1 MILKNYK
8 RDAISWAFY
17 DWANS
22 AFATTVMAGFFPIF
36 FKSYWASDLSD
47 LESTAMVGY
56 ANSLS
61 GLIVVLLA
69 PILGAYADIGTKRKK
84 LLISFASLGVFCTA
98 SFYFIPQGDWMLAAL
113 FYALAAVGFSGGNV
127 FYDSLIVSVS
137 TNETRNRVSALGYS
151 LGYLGGGLLF
161 LVNVIMF
168 LNPNYFGIETQ
179 SNAVLLSFLMVAV
192 WWALF
197 SIPLVRNVKES
208 VSEHNDP
215 PFLQAISQSFSDVY
229 QTLIEVKKYKNV
241 AIFLLAYW
249 FYMDGIDTI
258 VRMATAYGSDIGLET
273 SSMITALILTQF
285 VGFPSTLIFGY
296 FAERIGFKKILSI
309 GILIYIL
316 ISVFASRIT
325 TATEFYIMA
334 IVVGLVMGG
343 IQAVSRAYFSSII
356 PKNKEA
362 QFFGFYNL
370 VGKSAVVAGPALLA
384 WISMIFNTPRAGILG
399 LLILFIPGL
408 LLLWMVPNHEK
419 SQ

>member
-1 MILKNYK
+1 MIFKKYK
-8 RDAISWAFY
+8 KDAISWALY

-36 FKSYWASDLSD
+36 YKSYWASDLSN

-84 LLISFASLGVFCTA
+84 LLLLFASLGILCTA
-98 SFYFIPQGDWMLAAL
+98 SFYFIPQGEWMLAAL
-113 FYALAAVGFSGGNV
+113 LYAIAAVGFSGGNV

-137 TNETRNRVSALGYS
+137 DNENRNRVSALGYS

-161 LVNVIMF
+161 LINVIMF
-168 LNPNYFGIETQ
+168 LNPQLFGIESQ
-179 SNAVLLSFLMVAV
+179 SNAVLLSFFMVAV
-192 WWALF
+192 WWAFF
-197 SIPLVRNVKES
+197 SIPLLRNVKEQE
-208 VSEHNDP
+208 SERENP
-215 PFLQAISQSFSDVY
+215 RFFQALKQSFNEVY
-229 QTLIEVKKYKNV
+229 QTLTEVRKYKNV

-258 VRMATAYGSDIGLET
+258 VRMATAYGTDIGLEA

-296 FAERIGFKKILSI
+296 FADRLGFKKILTI

-316 ISVFASRIT
+316 ISIFASRIT
-325 TATEFYIMA
+325 TATEFYAMA
-334 IVVGLVMGG
+334 IIVGLVMGG
-343 IQAVSRAYFSSII
+343 VQAVSRAYFSSII
-356 PKNKEA
+356 PKDKEA

-399 LLILFIPGL
+399 LLVLFIPGL
-408 LLLWMVPNHEK
+408 ILLWMIPKETN
-419 SQ
+419 S

>member
-1 MILKNYK
+1 MIFKKYK
-8 RDAISWAFY
+8 KDAISWALY

-36 FKSYWASDLSD
+36 YKSYWASDLSN

-84 LLISFASLGVFCTA
+84 LLLLFASLGILCTA
-98 SFYFIPQGDWMLAAL
+98 SFYFIPQGEWMLAAVL
-113 FYALAAVGFSGGNV
+113 YAIAAVGFSGGNV

-137 TNETRNRVSALGYS
+137 DNENRNRVSALGYS

-161 LVNVIMF
+161 LINVIMF
-168 LNPNYFGIETQ
+168 LNPQLFGIESQ
-179 SNAVLLSFLMVAV
+179 SNAVLLSFFMVAV

-197 SIPLVRNVKES
+197 SVPLLRNVKEED
-208 VSEHNDP
+208 SERENP
-215 PFLQAISQSFSDVY
+215 RFIQALKQSFNEVY
-229 QTLIEVKKYKNV
+229 QTLSEVRKYKNV

-258 VRMATAYGSDIGLET
+258 VRMATAYGTDIGLDAA
-273 SSMITALILTQF
+273 SMITALILTQF

-296 FAERIGFKKILSI
+296 FADRLGFKKILTI

-316 ISVFASRIT
+316 ISIFASRIT
-325 TATEFYIMA
+325 TAAEFYAMA

-343 IQAVSRAYFSSII
+343 VQAVSRAYFSSII
-356 PKNKEA
+356 PKDKEA

-399 LLILFIPGL
+399 LLVLFIPGL
-408 LLLWMVPNHEK
+408 ILLWMIPKETN
-419 SQ
+419 S

>member
-1 MILKNYK
+1 MIFKKYK
-8 RDAISWAFY
+8 KDAISWALY

-36 FKSYWASDLSD
+36 YKSYWASDLSN

-84 LLISFASLGVFCTA
+84 LLLLFASLGILCTA
-98 SFYFIPQGDWMLAAL
+98 SFYFIPQGEWMLAAL
-113 FYALAAVGFSGGNV
+113 LYAIAAVGFSGGNV

-137 TNETRNRVSALGYS
+137 DNENRNRVSALGYS

-161 LVNVIMF
+161 LINVIMF
-168 LNPNYFGIETQ
+168 LNPQLFGIESQ
-179 SNAVLLSFLMVAV
+179 SNAVLLSFFMVAV
-192 WWALF
+192 WWAFF
-197 SIPLVRNVKES
+197 SVPLLKNVKEQD
-208 VSEHNDP
+208 SERENP
-215 PFLQAISQSFSDVY
+215 RFFQALKQSFNEVY
-229 QTLIEVKKYKNV
+229 QTLSEVRKYKNV

-258 VRMATAYGSDIGLET
+258 VRMATAYGTDIGLEA

-296 FAERIGFKKILSI
+296 FADRLGFKKILTI

-316 ISVFASRIT
+316 ISIFASRIT
-325 TATEFYIMA
+325 TATEFYAMA

-343 IQAVSRAYFSSII
+343 VQAVSRAYFSSII
-356 PKNKEA
+356 PKDKEA

-399 LLILFIPGL
+399 LLVLFIPGL
-408 LLLWMVPNHEK
+408 ILLWMIPKETN
-419 SQ
+419 S

>member
-1 MILKNYK
+1 MIFKKYK
-8 RDAISWAFY
+8 KDAISWALY

-36 FKSYWASDLSD
+36 YKSYWASDLSN

-84 LLISFASLGVFCTA
+84 LLLLFASLGILCTA
-98 SFYFIPQGDWMLAAL
+98 SFYFIPQGEWMLAAL
-113 FYALAAVGFSGGNV
+113 LYAIAAVGFSGGNV

-137 TNETRNRVSALGYS
+137 DNENRNRVSALGYS

-161 LVNVIMF
+161 LINVIMF
-168 LNPNYFGIETQ
+168 LNPQLFGIESQ
-179 SNAVLLSFLMVAV
+179 SNAVLLSFFMVSV

-197 SIPLVRNVKES
+197 SVPLLRNVKEQDS
-208 VSEHNDP
+208 QRGNP
-215 PFLQAISQSFSDVY
+215 RFIQALKQSFNEVY
-229 QTLIEVKKYKNV
+229 QTLSEVRKYKNV

-258 VRMATAYGSDIGLET
+258 VRMATAYGTDIGLEA

-296 FAERIGFKKILSI
+296 FADRLGFKKILTI

-316 ISVFASRIT
+316 ISIFASRIT
-325 TATEFYIMA
+325 TATEFYAMA

-343 IQAVSRAYFSSII
+343 VQAVSRAYFSSII
-356 PKNKEA
+356 PQDKEA

-408 LLLWMVPNHEK
+408 ILLWMIPKETN
-419 SQ
+419 S

>member
-1 MILKNYK
+1 MIFKKYK
-8 RDAISWAFY
+8 KDAISWALY

-36 FKSYWASDLSD
+36 YKSYWASDLSN

-84 LLISFASLGVFCTA
+84 LLLLFASLGILCTA
-98 SFYFIPQGDWMLAAL
+98 SFYFIPQGEWMLAAIL
-113 FYALAAVGFSGGNV
+113 YAIAAVGFSGGNV

-137 TNETRNRVSALGYS
+137 DNENRNRVSALGYS

-161 LVNVIMF
+161 LINVIMF
-168 LNPNYFGIETQ
+168 LNPQLFGIESQ
-179 SNAVLLSFLMVAV
+179 SNAVLLSFFMVAV
-192 WWALF
+192 WWAFF
-197 SIPLVRNVKES
+197 SVPLLRNVKEED
-208 VSEHNDP
+208 SERENP
-215 PFLQAISQSFSDVY
+215 RFVQALKQSFNEVY
-229 QTLIEVKKYKNV
+229 QTLSEVRKYKNV

-258 VRMATAYGSDIGLET
+258 VRMATAYGTDIGLDAA
-273 SSMITALILTQF
+273 SMITALILTQF

-296 FAERIGFKKILSI
+296 FADRLGFKKILTI

-316 ISVFASRIT
+316 ISIFASRIT
-325 TATEFYIMA
+325 TAAEFYAMA

-343 IQAVSRAYFSSII
+343 VQAVSRAYFSSII
-356 PKNKEA
+356 PKDKEA

-399 LLILFIPGL
+399 LLVLFIPGL
-408 LLLWMVPNHEK
+408 ILLWMIPKETN
-419 SQ
+419 S

>member
-1 MILKNYK
+1 MIFKKYK
-8 RDAISWAFY
+8 KDAISWALY

-36 FKSYWASDLSD
+36 YKSYWASDLSN

-84 LLISFASLGVFCTA
+84 LLLLFASLGILCTA
-98 SFYFIPQGDWMLAAL
+98 SFYFIPQGEWMLAAL
-113 FYALAAVGFSGGNV
+113 LYAIAAVGFSGGNV

-137 TNETRNRVSALGYS
+137 DNENRNRVSALGYS

-161 LVNVIMF
+161 LINVIMF
-168 LNPNYFGIETQ
+168 LNPQLFGIESQ
-179 SNAVLLSFLMVAV
+179 SNAVLLSFFMVAV
-192 WWALF
+192 WWAFF
-197 SIPLVRNVKES
+197 SIPQLRNVKEQE
-208 VSEHNDP
+208 SERENP
-215 PFLQAISQSFSDVY
+215 RFFQALKQSFNEVY
-229 QTLIEVKKYKNV
+229 QTLSEVRKYKNV

-258 VRMATAYGSDIGLET
+258 VRMATAYGTDIGLEA

-296 FAERIGFKKILSI
+296 FADRLGFKKILTI

-316 ISVFASRIT
+316 ISIFASRIT
-325 TATEFYIMA
+325 TATEFYAMA

-343 IQAVSRAYFSSII
+343 VQAVSRAYFSSII
-356 PKNKEA
+356 PKDKEA

-399 LLILFIPGL
+399 LLVLFIPGL
-408 LLLWMVPNHEK
+408 ILLWMIPKETN
-419 SQ
+419 S

>member
-1 MILKNYK
+1 MIFRKYK
-8 RDAISWAFY
+8 KDAISWALY

-36 FKSYWASDLSD
+36 YKSYWAIDLSN

-84 LLISFASLGVFCTA
+84 LLLLFASLGILCTA
-98 SFYFIPQGDWMLAAL
+98 SFYFIPQGEWMLAAL
-113 FYALAAVGFSGGNV
+113 LYAIAAVGFSGGNV

-137 TNETRNRVSALGYS
+137 DNENRNRVSALGYS

-161 LVNVIMF
+161 LINVIMF
-168 LNPNYFGIETQ
+168 LNPQLFGIESQ
-179 SNAVLLSFLMVAV
+179 SNAVLLSFFMVAV
-192 WWALF
+192 WWAFF
-197 SIPLVRNVKES
+197 SVPLLRNVKEQD
-208 VSEHNDP
+208 SERGNP
-215 PFLQAISQSFSDVY
+215 RFIQALKQSFNEVY
-229 QTLIEVKKYKNV
+229 QTLTEVRKYKNV

-258 VRMATAYGSDIGLET
+258 VRMATAYGTDIGLEA

-296 FAERIGFKKILSI
+296 FADRLGFKKILTI

-316 ISVFASRIT
+316 ISIFASRIT
-325 TATEFYIMA
+325 TATEFYAMA

-343 IQAVSRAYFSSII
+343 VQAVSRAYFSSII
-356 PKNKEA
+356 PKDKEA

-399 LLILFIPGL
+399 LLVLFIPGL
-408 LLLWMVPNHEK
+408 ILLWMIPKETN
-419 SQ
+419 S

>member
-1 MILKNYK
+1 MIFKKYK
-8 RDAISWAFY
+8 KDAISWALY

-22 AFATTVMAGFFPIF
+22 AFANTVMACFFPIF
-36 FKSYWASDLSD
+36 YKSYWAIDLSN

-84 LLISFASLGVFCTA
+84 LLLLFASLGILCTA
-98 SFYFIPQGDWMLAAL
+98 SFYFIPQGEWMLAAL
-113 FYALAAVGFSGGNV
+113 LFAIAAVGFSGGNV

-137 TNETRNRVSALGYS
+137 DNENRNRVSALGYS

-161 LVNVIMF
+161 LINVIMF
-168 LNPNYFGIETQ
+168 LNPQLFGIESQ
-179 SNAVLLSFLMVAV
+179 SNAVLLSFFMVAV
-192 WWALF
+192 WWAFF
-197 SIPLVRNVKES
+197 SVPLLRNVKEQD
-208 VSEHNDP
+208 SERENP
-215 PFLQAISQSFSDVY
+215 RFFQALKQSFNEVY
-229 QTLIEVKKYKNV
+229 QTLTEVRKYKNV

-258 VRMATAYGSDIGLET
+258 VRMATAYGTDIGLEA

-296 FAERIGFKKILSI
+296 FADRLGVKKILTI

-316 ISVFASRIT
+316 ISIFASRIT
-325 TATEFYIMA
+325 TAAEFYAMA

-343 IQAVSRAYFSSII
+343 VQAVSRAYFSSII
-356 PKNKEA
+356 PKDKEA

-399 LLILFIPGL
+399 LLVLFIPGL
-408 LLLWMVPNHEK
+408 ILLWMIPKETN
-419 SQ
+419 S

>member
-1 MILKNYK
+1 MIFKKYK
-8 RDAISWAFY
+8 KDAISWALY

-36 FKSYWASDLSD
+36 YKSYWASDLSN

-84 LLISFASLGVFCTA
+84 LLLLFASLGILCTA
-98 SFYFIPQGDWMLAAL
+98 SFYFIPQGEWMLAAL
-113 FYALAAVGFSGGNV
+113 LYAIAAVGFSGGNV

-137 TNETRNRVSALGYS
+137 DNENRNRVSALGYS

-161 LVNVIMF
+161 LINVIMF
-168 LNPNYFGIETQ
+168 LNPQLFGIESQ
-179 SNAVLLSFLMVAV
+179 SNAVLLSFFMVAV
-192 WWALF
+192 WWAFF
-197 SIPLVRNVKES
+197 SIPLLRNVKEQD
-208 VSEHNDP
+208 SERENP
-215 PFLQAISQSFSDVY
+215 RFFQALKQSFNEVY
-229 QTLIEVKKYKNV
+229 QTLSEVRKYKNV

-258 VRMATAYGSDIGLET
+258 VRMATAYGADIGLEA

-296 FAERIGFKKILSI
+296 FADRLGFKKILTI

-316 ISVFASRIT
+316 ISIFASRIT
-325 TATEFYIMA
+325 TAAEFYAMA

-343 IQAVSRAYFSSII
+343 VQAVSRAYFSSII
-356 PKNKEA
+356 PKDKEA

-399 LLILFIPGL
+399 LLVLFIPGL
-408 LLLWMVPNHEK
+408 ILLWMIPKETN
-419 SQ
+419 S

>member
-1 MILKNYK
+1 MIFKKYK
-8 RDAISWAFY
+8 KDAISWALY

-36 FKSYWASDLSD
+36 YKSYWASDLSN

-84 LLISFASLGVFCTA
+84 LLLLFASLGILCTA
-98 SFYFIPQGDWMLAAL
+98 SFYFIPQGEWMLAAVL
-113 FYALAAVGFSGGNV
+113 YAIAAVGFSGGNV

-137 TNETRNRVSALGYS
+137 DNENRNRVSALGYS

-161 LVNVIMF
+161 LINVIMF
-168 LNPNYFGIETQ
+168 LNPQLFGIESQ
-179 SNAVLLSFLMVAV
+179 SNAVLLSFFMVAV
-192 WWALF
+192 WWAFF
-197 SIPLVRNVKES
+197 SVPLLRNVKEED
-208 VSEHNDP
+208 SERENP
-215 PFLQAISQSFSDVY
+215 RFIQALKQSFNEVY
-229 QTLIEVKKYKNV
+229 QTLSEVRKYKNV

-258 VRMATAYGSDIGLET
+258 VRMATAYGTDIGLDAA
-273 SSMITALILTQF
+273 SMITALILTQF

-296 FAERIGFKKILSI
+296 FADRLGFKKILTI

-316 ISVFASRIT
+316 ISIFASRIT
-325 TATEFYIMA
+325 TAAEFYAMA

-343 IQAVSRAYFSSII
+343 VQAVSRAYFSSII
-356 PKNKEA
+356 PKDKEA

-399 LLILFIPGL
+399 LLVLFIPGL
-408 LLLWMVPNHEK
+408 ILLWMIPKETN
-419 SQ
+419 S

>member
-1 MILKNYK
+1 MIFKKYK
-8 RDAISWAFY
+8 KDAISWALY

-36 FKSYWASDLSD
+36 YKSYWASDLSN

-84 LLISFASLGVFCTA
+84 LLFLFASLGILCTA
-98 SFYFIPQGDWMLAAL
+98 SFYFIPQGEWMLAAIL
-113 FYALAAVGFSGGNV
+113 YAIAAVGFSGGNV

-137 TNETRNRVSALGYS
+137 DNENRNRVSALGYS

-161 LVNVIMF
+161 LINVIMF
-168 LNPNYFGIETQ
+168 LNPQLFGIESQ
-179 SNAVLLSFLMVAV
+179 SNAVLLSFFMVAV
-192 WWALF
+192 WWAFF
-197 SIPLVRNVKES
+197 SVPLLRNVKEED
-208 VSEHNDP
+208 SERENP
-215 PFLQAISQSFSDVY
+215 RFIQALKQSFNEVY
-229 QTLIEVKKYKNV
+229 QTLSEVRNYKNV

-258 VRMATAYGSDIGLET
+258 VRMATAYGTDIGLDAA
-273 SSMITALILTQF
+273 SMITALILTQF

-296 FAERIGFKKILSI
+296 FADRLGFKKILTI

-316 ISVFASRIT
+316 ISIFASRIT
-325 TATEFYIMA
+325 TAAEFYAMA

-343 IQAVSRAYFSSII
+343 VQAVSRAYFSSII
-356 PKNKEA
+356 PKDKEA

-399 LLILFIPGL
+399 LLVLFIPGL
-408 LLLWMVPNHEK
+408 ILLWMIPKETN
-419 SQ
+419 S

>member
-1 MILKNYK
+1 MIFKKYK
-8 RDAISWAFY
+8 KDAISWALY

-36 FKSYWASDLSD
+36 YKSYWASDLSN

-84 LLISFASLGVFCTA
+84 LLLLFASLGILCTA
-98 SFYFIPQGDWMLAAL
+98 SFYFIPQGEWMLAAL
-113 FYALAAVGFSGGNV
+113 LYAIAAVGFSGGNV

-137 TNETRNRVSALGYS
+137 DNENRNRVSALGYS

-161 LVNVIMF
+161 LINVIMF
-168 LNPNYFGIETQ
+168 LNPQLFGIESQ
-179 SNAVLLSFLMVAV
+179 SNAVLLSFFMVAV
-192 WWALF
+192 WWAFF
-197 SIPLVRNVKES
+197 SIPLLRNVKEQE
-208 VSEHNDP
+208 SERENP
-215 PFLQAISQSFSDVY
+215 RFFQALKQSFNEVY
-229 QTLIEVKKYKNV
+229 QTLSEVRKYKNV
-241 AIFLLAYW
+241 AVFLLAYW

-258 VRMATAYGSDIGLET
+258 VRMATAYGTDIGLDA

-296 FAERIGFKKILSI
+296 FADRLGFKKILTI

-316 ISVFASRIT
+316 ISIFASRIT
-325 TATEFYIMA
+325 TAAEFYAMA
-334 IVVGLVMGG
+334 IIVGLVMGG
-343 IQAVSRAYFSSII
+343 VQAVSRAYFSSII
-356 PKNKEA
+356 PKDKEA

-399 LLILFIPGL
+399 LLVLFIPGL
-408 LLLWMVPNHEK
+408 ILLWMIPKETN
-419 SQ
+419 S

>member
-1 MILKNYK
+1 MIFKKYK
-8 RDAISWAFY
+8 KDAISWALY

-36 FKSYWASDLSD
+36 YKSYWASDLSN

-84 LLISFASLGVFCTA
+84 LLLLFASLGILCTA
-98 SFYFIPQGDWMLAAL
+98 SFYFIPQGEWMLAAL
-113 FYALAAVGFSGGNV
+113 LYAIAAVGFSGGNV

-137 TNETRNRVSALGYS
+137 DNENRNRVSALGYS

-161 LVNVIMF
+161 LINVIMF
-168 LNPNYFGIETQ
+168 LNPQLFGIESQ
-179 SNAVLLSFLMVAV
+179 SNAVLLSFFMVAV
-192 WWALF
+192 WWAFF
-197 SIPLVRNVKES
+197 SIPLLKNVKEQE
-208 VSEHNDP
+208 SERENP
-215 PFLQAISQSFSDVY
+215 RFFQALKQSFNEVY
-229 QTLIEVKKYKNV
+229 QTLTEVRKYKNV

-258 VRMATAYGSDIGLET
+258 VRMATAYGADIGLDAA
-273 SSMITALILTQF
+273 SMITALILTQF

-296 FAERIGFKKILSI
+296 FADRLGFKKILTI

-316 ISVFASRIT
+316 ISIFASRIT
-325 TATEFYIMA
+325 TAAEFYAMA

-343 IQAVSRAYFSSII
+343 VQAVSRAYFSSII
-356 PKNKEA
+356 PKDKEA

-399 LLILFIPGL
+399 LLVLFIPGL
-408 LLLWMVPNHEK
+408 ILLWMIPKETN
-419 SQ
+419 S

>member
-1 MILKNYK
+1 MIFKKYK
-8 RDAISWAFY
+8 KDAISWALY

-36 FKSYWASDLSD
+36 YKSYWAIDLSN

-84 LLISFASLGVFCTA
+84 LLLLFASLGILCTA
-98 SFYFIPQGDWMLAAL
+98 SFYFIPQGEWMLAAL
-113 FYALAAVGFSGGNV
+113 LYAIAAVGFSGGNV

-137 TNETRNRVSALGYS
+137 DNENRNRVSALGYS

-161 LVNVIMF
+161 LINVIMF
-168 LNPNYFGIETQ
+168 LNPQLFGIESQ
-179 SNAVLLSFLMVAV
+179 SNAVLLSFFMVAV
-192 WWALF
+192 WWAFF
-197 SIPLVRNVKES
+197 SIPLLRNVKEQE
-208 VSEHNDP
+208 SERENP
-215 PFLQAISQSFSDVY
+215 RFFQALKQSFNEVY
-229 QTLIEVKKYKNV
+229 QTLTEVRKYKNV

-258 VRMATAYGSDIGLET
+258 VRMATAYGTDIGLEA

-296 FAERIGFKKILSI
+296 FADRLGFKKILTI

-316 ISVFASRIT
+316 ISIFASRIT
-325 TATEFYIMA
+325 TAAEFYAMA

-343 IQAVSRAYFSSII
+343 VQAVSRAYFSSII
-356 PKNKEA
+356 PKDKEA

-408 LLLWMVPNHEK
+408 ILLWMIPKETN
-419 SQ
+419 S

>member
-1 MILKNYK
+1 MIFKKYK
-8 RDAISWAFY
+8 KDAISWALY

-36 FKSYWASDLSD
+36 YKSYWAIDLSN

-84 LLISFASLGVFCTA
+84 LLLLFASLGILCTA
-98 SFYFIPQGDWMLAAL
+98 SFYFIPQGEWMLAAPL
-113 FYALAAVGFSGGNV
+113 FAIAAVGFSGGNV

-137 TNETRNRVSALGYS
+137 DNENRNRVSALGYS

-161 LVNVIMF
+161 LINVIMF
-168 LNPNYFGIETQ
+168 LNPQLFGIESQ
-179 SNAVLLSFLMVAV
+179 SNAVLLSFFMVAV
-192 WWALF
+192 WWAFF
-197 SIPLVRNVKES
+197 SIPLLRNVKEQE
-208 VSEHNDP
+208 SERENP
-215 PFLQAISQSFSDVY
+215 RFFQALKQSFNEVY
-229 QTLIEVKKYKNV
+229 QTLTEVRKYKNV

-258 VRMATAYGSDIGLET
+258 VRMATAYGTDIGLEA

-296 FAERIGFKKILSI
+296 FADRLGFKKILTI

-316 ISVFASRIT
+316 ISIFASRIT
-325 TATEFYIMA
+325 TAAEFYAMA

-343 IQAVSRAYFSSII
+343 VQAVSRAYFSSII
-356 PKNKEA
+356 PKDKEA

-399 LLILFIPGL
+399 LLVLFIPGL
-408 LLLWMVPNHEK
+408 ILLWMIPKETN
-419 SQ
+419 S

>member
-1 MILKNYK
+1 MIFKTYK
-8 RDAISWAFY
+8 KDAISWALY

-36 FKSYWASDLSD
+36 YKSYWASDLSN

-84 LLISFASLGVFCTA
+84 LLLLFASLGILCTA
-98 SFYFIPQGDWMLAAL
+98 SFYFIPQGQWMLAAL
-113 FYALAAVGFSGGNV
+113 LYAIAAVGFSGGNV

-137 TNETRNRVSALGYS
+137 DNENRNRVSALGYS

-161 LVNVIMF
+161 LINVIMF
-168 LNPNYFGIETQ
+168 LNPQLFGIESQ
-179 SNAVLLSFLMVAV
+179 SNAVLLSFFMVAV
-192 WWALF
+192 WWAFF
-197 SIPLVRNVKES
+197 SIPLLRNVKEQE
-208 VSEHNDP
+208 SERENP
-215 PFLQAISQSFSDVY
+215 RFFKALKQSFNEVY
-229 QTLIEVKKYKNV
+229 QTLTEVRKYKNV

-258 VRMATAYGSDIGLET
+258 VRMATAYGTDIGLEA

-296 FAERIGFKKILSI
+296 FADRLGFKKILTI

-316 ISVFASRIT
+316 ISIFASRIT
-325 TATEFYIMA
+325 TATEFYAMA

-343 IQAVSRAYFSSII
+343 VQAISRAYFSSII
-356 PKNKEA
+356 PKDKEA

-399 LLILFIPGL
+399 LLVLFIPGL
-408 LLLWMVPNHEK
+408 ILLWMIPKETN
-419 SQ
+419 S

>member
-1 MILKNYK
+1 MIFKKYK
-8 RDAISWAFY
+8 KDAISWALY

-36 FKSYWASDLSD
+36 YKSYWASDLSN

-84 LLISFASLGVFCTA
+84 LLLLFASLGILCTA
-98 SFYFIPQGDWMLAAL
+98 SFYFIPQGEWMLAAL
-113 FYALAAVGFSGGNV
+113 LFAIAAVGFSGGNV

-137 TNETRNRVSALGYS
+137 DNENRNRVSALGYS

-161 LVNVIMF
+161 LINVIMF
-168 LNPNYFGIETQ
+168 LNPQLFGIESQ
-179 SNAVLLSFLMVAV
+179 SNAVLLSFFMVAV
-192 WWALF
+192 WWAFF
-197 SIPLVRNVKES
+197 SIPLLRNVKEQE
-208 VSEHNDP
+208 SERENP
-215 PFLQAISQSFSDVY
+215 RFFQALKQSFNEVY
-229 QTLIEVKKYKNV
+229 QTLTEVRKYKNV

-258 VRMATAYGSDIGLET
+258 VRMATAYGTDIGLEA

-296 FAERIGFKKILSI
+296 FADRLGFKKILTI

-316 ISVFASRIT
+316 ISIFASRIT
-325 TATEFYIMA
+325 TATEFYAMA

-343 IQAVSRAYFSSII
+343 VQAVSRAYFSSII
-356 PKNKEA
+356 PKDKEA

-399 LLILFIPGL
+399 LLVLFIPGL
-408 LLLWMVPNHEK
+408 ILLWMIPKETN
-419 SQ
+419 S

>member
-1 MILKNYK
+1 MIFKKYK
-8 RDAISWAFY
+8 KDAISWALY

-36 FKSYWASDLSD
+36 YKSYWASDLSN

-84 LLISFASLGVFCTA
+84 LLLLFASLGILCTA
-98 SFYFIPQGDWMLAAL
+98 SFYFIPQGEWMLAAIL
-113 FYALAAVGFSGGNV
+113 YAIAAVGFSGGNV

-137 TNETRNRVSALGYS
+137 DNENRNRVSALGYS

-161 LVNVIMF
+161 LINVIMF
-168 LNPNYFGIETQ
+168 LNPQLFGIESQ
-179 SNAVLLSFLMVAV
+179 SNAVLLSFFMVAV
-192 WWALF
+192 WWAFF
-197 SIPLVRNVKES
+197 SIPLLRNVKEQE
-208 VSEHNDP
+208 SERENP
-215 PFLQAISQSFSDVY
+215 RFFQALKQSFNEVY
-229 QTLIEVKKYKNV
+229 QTLSEVRKYKNV

-258 VRMATAYGSDIGLET
+258 VRMATAYGTDIGLEA

-296 FAERIGFKKILSI
+296 FADRLGFKKILTI

-316 ISVFASRIT
+316 ISIFASRIT
-325 TATEFYIMA
+325 TAAEFYAMA

-343 IQAVSRAYFSSII
+343 VQAVSRAYFSSII
-356 PKNKEA
+356 PKDKEA

-399 LLILFIPGL
+399 LLVLFIPGL
-408 LLLWMVPNHEK
+408 ILLWMIPKETN
-419 SQ
+419 S

>member
-1 MILKNYK
+1 MIFKKYK
-8 RDAISWAFY
+8 KDAISWALY

-36 FKSYWASDLSD
+36 YKSYWASDLSN

-84 LLISFASLGVFCTA
+84 LLLLFASLGIFCTA
-98 SFYFIPQGDWMLAAL
+98 SFYFIPQGEWMLAAL
-113 FYALAAVGFSGGNV
+113 LYAIAAVGFSGGNV

-137 TNETRNRVSALGYS
+137 DNENRNRVSALGYS

-161 LVNVIMF
+161 LINVIMF
-168 LNPNYFGIETQ
+168 LNPQLFGIESQ
-179 SNAVLLSFLMVAV
+179 SNAVLLSFFMVAV
-192 WWALF
+192 WWAFF
-197 SIPLVRNVKES
+197 SVPLLTNVKEQD
-208 VSEHNDP
+208 SERENPRFFHA
-215 PFLQAISQSFSDVY
+215 LKQSFNEVY
-229 QTLIEVKKYKNV
+229 QTLSEVRKYKNV

-258 VRMATAYGSDIGLET
+258 VRMATAYGTDIGLDS

-296 FAERIGFKKILSI
+296 FADRLGFKKILTI
-309 GILIYIL
+309 GILIYIS
-316 ISVFASRIT
+316 ISIFASRMT
-325 TATEFYIMA
+325 TAAEFYAMA

-343 IQAVSRAYFSSII
+343 VQAVSRAYFSSII
-356 PKNKEA
+356 PKDKEA

-408 LLLWMVPNHEK
+408 ILLWMIPKETN
-419 SQ
+419 S

>member
-1 MILKNYK
+1 MIFKKYK
-8 RDAISWAFY
+8 KDAISWALY

-36 FKSYWASDLSD
+36 YKSYWASDLSN

-84 LLISFASLGVFCTA
+84 LLLLFASLGILCTA
-98 SFYFIPQGDWMLAAL
+98 SFYFIPQGEWMLAAVL
-113 FYALAAVGFSGGNV
+113 YAIAAVGFSGGNV

-137 TNETRNRVSALGYS
+137 DNENRNRVSALGYS

-161 LVNVIMF
+161 LINVIMF
-168 LNPNYFGIETQ
+168 LNPQLFGIESQ
-179 SNAVLLSFLMVAV
+179 SNAVLLSFFMVAV
-192 WWALF
+192 WWAFF
-197 SIPLVRNVKES
+197 SIPLLRNVKEQE
-208 VSEHNDP
+208 SERENP
-215 PFLQAISQSFSDVY
+215 RFFQALKQSFNEVY
-229 QTLIEVKKYKNV
+229 QTLTEVRKYKNV

-258 VRMATAYGSDIGLET
+258 VRMATAYGTDIGLEA

-296 FAERIGFKKILSI
+296 FADRLGFKKILTI

-316 ISVFASRIT
+316 ISIFASRIT
-325 TATEFYIMA
+325 TAAEFYAMA

-343 IQAVSRAYFSSII
+343 VQAVSRAYFSSII
-356 PKNKEA
+356 PQDKEA

-399 LLILFIPGL
+399 LLVLFIPGL
-408 LLLWMVPNHEK
+408 ILLWMIPKETN
-419 SQ
+419 S

>member
-1 MILKNYK
+1 MIFKKYK
-8 RDAISWAFY
+8 KDAISWALY

-36 FKSYWASDLSD
+36 YKSYWASDLSN

-84 LLISFASLGVFCTA
+84 LLLLFASLGILCTA
-98 SFYFIPQGDWMLAAL
+98 SFYFIPQREWMLAAL
-113 FYALAAVGFSGGNV
+113 LYAIAAVGFSGGNV

-137 TNETRNRVSALGYS
+137 DNENRNRVSALGYS

-161 LVNVIMF
+161 LINVIMF
-168 LNPNYFGIETQ
+168 LNPQLFGIESQ
-179 SNAVLLSFLMVAV
+179 SNAVLLSFFMVAV
-192 WWALF
+192 WWAFF
-197 SIPLVRNVKES
+197 SIPLLRNVKEQE
-208 VSEHNDP
+208 SERENP
-215 PFLQAISQSFSDVY
+215 RFFQALKQSFNEVY
-229 QTLIEVKKYKNV
+229 QTLTEVRKYKNV

-258 VRMATAYGSDIGLET
+258 VRMATAYGTDIGLEA

-296 FAERIGFKKILSI
+296 FADRLGFKKILTI

-316 ISVFASRIT
+316 ISIFASRIT
-325 TATEFYIMA
+325 TAAEFYAMA
-334 IVVGLVMGG
+334 IVVGLIMGG

-356 PKNKEA
+356 PKDKEA

-399 LLILFIPGL
+399 LLVLFIPGL
-408 LLLWMVPNHEK
+408 ILLWMIPKETN
-419 SQ
+419 S

>member
-1 MILKNYK
+1 MIFKKYK
-8 RDAISWAFY
+8 KDAISWALY

-36 FKSYWASDLSD
+36 YKSYWASDLSN

-84 LLISFASLGVFCTA
+84 LLLLFASLGILCTA
-98 SFYFIPQGDWMLAAL
+98 SFYFIPQGEWMLAAL
-113 FYALAAVGFSGGNV
+113 LYAIAAVGFSGGNV

-137 TNETRNRVSALGYS
+137 DNENRNRVSALGYS

-161 LVNVIMF
+161 LINVIMF
-168 LNPNYFGIETQ
+168 LNPQLFGIESQ
-179 SNAVLLSFLMVAV
+179 SNAVLLSFFMVAV
-192 WWALF
+192 WWAFF
-197 SIPLVRNVKES
+197 SIPLLRNVKEQE
-208 VSEHNDP
+208 SERENP
-215 PFLQAISQSFSDVY
+215 RFFQALKQSFNEVY
-229 QTLIEVKKYKNV
+229 QTLTEVRKYKNV

-258 VRMATAYGSDIGLET
+258 VRMATAYGTDIGLEA

-296 FAERIGFKKILSI
+296 FADRLGFKKILTI

-316 ISVFASRIT
+316 ISIFASRIT
-325 TATEFYIMA
+325 SATEFYAMA

-343 IQAVSRAYFSSII
+343 VQAVSRAYFSSII
-356 PKNKEA
+356 PKDKEA

-399 LLILFIPGL
+399 LLVLFIPGL
-408 LLLWMVPNHEK
+408 ILLWMIPKETN
-419 SQ
+419 S

>member
-1 MILKNYK
+1 MIFKKYK
-8 RDAISWAFY
+8 KDAISWALY

-36 FKSYWASDLSD
+36 YKSYWASDLSN

-84 LLISFASLGVFCTA
+84 LLLLFASLGILCTA
-98 SFYFIPQGDWMLAAL
+98 SFYFIPQGEWMLAAPL
-113 FYALAAVGFSGGNV
+113 FAIAAVGFSGGNV

-137 TNETRNRVSALGYS
+137 DNENRNRVSALGYS

-161 LVNVIMF
+161 LINVIMF
-168 LNPNYFGIETQ
+168 LNPQLFGIESQ
-179 SNAVLLSFLMVAV
+179 SNAVLLSFFMVAV
-192 WWALF
+192 WWAFF
-197 SIPLVRNVKES
+197 SIPLLRNVKEQE
-208 VSEHNDP
+208 SERENP
-215 PFLQAISQSFSDVY
+215 RFFQALKQSFNEVY
-229 QTLIEVKKYKNV
+229 QTLTEVRKYKNV

-258 VRMATAYGSDIGLET
+258 VRMATAYGTDIGLEP

-296 FAERIGFKKILSI
+296 FADRLGFKKILTI

-316 ISVFASRIT
+316 ISIFASRIT
-325 TATEFYIMA
+325 TATEFYAMA

-343 IQAVSRAYFSSII
+343 VQAVSRAYFSSII
-356 PKNKEA
+356 PNDKEA

-399 LLILFIPGL
+399 LLVLFIPGL
-408 LLLWMVPNHEK
+408 ILLWMIPKETN
-419 SQ
+419 S

>member
-1 MILKNYK
+1 MIFKKYK
-8 RDAISWAFY
+8 KDAISWALY

-36 FKSYWASDLSD
+36 YKSYWAIDLSN

-61 GLIVVLLA
+61 GLIVVLWA

-84 LLISFASLGVFCTA
+84 LLLLFASLGILCTA
-98 SFYFIPQGDWMLAAL
+98 SFYFIPQGEWMLAAL
-113 FYALAAVGFSGGNV
+113 LYAIAAVGFSGGNV

-137 TNETRNRVSALGYS
+137 DNENRNRVSALGYS

-161 LVNVIMF
+161 LINVIMF
-168 LNPNYFGIETQ
+168 LNPQLFGIESQ
-179 SNAVLLSFLMVAV
+179 SNAVLLSFFMVAV
-192 WWALF
+192 WWAFF
-197 SIPLVRNVKES
+197 SVPLLRNVKEQD
-208 VSEHNDP
+208 SERENP
-215 PFLQAISQSFSDVY
+215 RFFQALKQSFNEVY
-229 QTLIEVKKYKNV
+229 QTLSEVRKYKNV

-258 VRMATAYGSDIGLET
+258 VRMATAYGTDIGLEA

-296 FAERIGFKKILSI
+296 FADRLGFKKILTI

-316 ISVFASRIT
+316 ISIFASRIT
-325 TATEFYIMA
+325 TAAEFYAMA

-343 IQAVSRAYFSSII
+343 VQAVSRAYFSSII
-356 PKNKEA
+356 PKDKEA

-399 LLILFIPGL
+399 LLVLFIPGL
-408 LLLWMVPNHEK
+408 ILLWMIPKETN
-419 SQ
+419 S

>member
-1 MILKNYK
+1 MIFKKYK
-8 RDAISWAFY
+8 KDAISWALY

-36 FKSYWASDLSD
+36 YKSYWASDLSN
-47 LESTAMVGY
+47 LESTAMIGY

-84 LLISFASLGVFCTA
+84 LLLLFASLGIFCTA
-98 SFYFIPQGDWMLAAL
+98 SFYFIPQGEWMLAAL
-113 FYALAAVGFSGGNV
+113 LYAIAAVGFSGGNV

-137 TNETRNRVSALGYS
+137 DNENRNRVSALGYS

-161 LVNVIMF
+161 LINVIMF
-168 LNPNYFGIETQ
+168 LNPQLFGIENQ
-179 SNAVLLSFLMVAV
+179 SNAVLLSFFMVAV
-192 WWALF
+192 WWAFF
-197 SIPLVRNVKES
+197 SVPLLRNVKEQD
-208 VSEHNDP
+208 SERENP
-215 PFLQAISQSFSDVY
+215 QFFQALKQSFNEVY
-229 QTLIEVKKYKNV
+229 QTLSEVRKYKNV

-258 VRMATAYGSDIGLET
+258 VRMATAYGTDIGLEA

-296 FAERIGFKKILSI
+296 FADRLGFKKILTI

-316 ISVFASRIT
+316 ISIFASRIT
-325 TATEFYIMA
+325 TAAEFYAMA

-343 IQAVSRAYFSSII
+343 VQAVSRAYFSSII
-356 PKNKEA
+356 PKDKEA

-399 LLILFIPGL
+399 LLVLFIPGL
-408 LLLWMVPNHEK
+408 ILLWMIPKETN
-419 SQ
+419 S

>member
-1 MILKNYK
+1 MIFKKYK
-8 RDAISWAFY
+8 KDAISWALY

-36 FKSYWASDLSD
+36 YKSYWASDLSN

-84 LLISFASLGVFCTA
+84 LLLLFASLGILCTA
-98 SFYFIPQGDWMLAAL
+98 SFYFIPQGEWMLAAL
-113 FYALAAVGFSGGNV
+113 LYAIAAVGFSGGNV

-137 TNETRNRVSALGYS
+137 DNENRNRVSALGYS

-161 LVNVIMF
+161 LINVIMF
-168 LNPNYFGIETQ
+168 LNPQLFGIESQ
-179 SNAVLLSFLMVAV
+179 SNAVLLSFFMVAV
-192 WWALF
+192 WWAFF
-197 SIPLVRNVKES
+197 SVPLLRNVKEQD
-208 VSEHNDP
+208 SERENP
-215 PFLQAISQSFSDVY
+215 RFFQTLKQSFNEVY
-229 QTLIEVKKYKNV
+229 QTLSEVRKYKNV

-258 VRMATAYGSDIGLET
+258 VRMATAYGTDIGLEA

-296 FAERIGFKKILSI
+296 FADRLGFKKILTI

-316 ISVFASRIT
+316 ISIFASRIT
-325 TATEFYIMA
+325 TAAEFYAMA

-343 IQAVSRAYFSSII
+343 VQAVSRAYFSSII
-356 PKNKEA
+356 PKDKEA

-399 LLILFIPGL
+399 LLVLFIPGL
-408 LLLWMVPNHEK
+408 ILLWMIPKETN
-419 SQ
+419 S

>member
-1 MILKNYK
+1 MIFKKYK
-8 RDAISWAFY
+8 KDAISWALY

-36 FKSYWASDLSD
+36 YKSYWAIDLSN

-84 LLISFASLGVFCTA
+84 LLLLFASLGILCTA
-98 SFYFIPQGDWMLAAL
+98 SFYFIPQGEWMLAAL
-113 FYALAAVGFSGGNV
+113 LYAIAAVGFSGGNV

-137 TNETRNRVSALGYS
+137 DNENRNRVSALGYS

-161 LVNVIMF
+161 LINVIMF
-168 LNPNYFGIETQ
+168 LNPQLFGIESQ
-179 SNAVLLSFLMVAV
+179 SNAVLLSFFMVAV
-192 WWALF
+192 WWAFF
-197 SIPLVRNVKES
+197 SVPLLRNVKEQDS
-208 VSEHNDP
+208 DRENP
-215 PFLQAISQSFSDVY
+215 RFIQALKLSFNEVY
-229 QTLIEVKKYKNV
+229 QTLSEVRKYKNV

-258 VRMATAYGSDIGLET
+258 VRMATAYGTDIGLEA

-296 FAERIGFKKILSI
+296 FADRLGFKKILTI

-316 ISVFASRIT
+316 ISIFASRIT
-325 TATEFYIMA
+325 TAAEFYAMA

-343 IQAVSRAYFSSII
+343 VQAVSRAYFSSII
-356 PKNKEA
+356 PKDKEA

-399 LLILFIPGL
+399 LLVLFIPGL
-408 LLLWMVPNHEK
+408 ILLWMIPKETN
-419 SQ
+419 S